1 MKHAIATGAG
11 LAAMLLGGCAGLNE
25 AVAPPQL
32 TPIQNPATLAGSQRV
47 SMPLPTP
54 QVEPAAANALWR
66 AGAKSFFDDQRAS
79 KIGDILTVNIE
90 IEDSAQLNNT
100 SARSRSSTT
109 EAGIQALLGLEGP
122 LQNALPGT
130 PGLDPAV
137 GFDSTSSSNG
147 AGSVNRQEK
156 VKLTVAAVI
165 TDRLPN
171 GNLVI
176 GGSQEVRINNEL
188 RELRPQAAAAH
199 QARRRR
205 GALQRRAAGLR
216 RDPAGGR
223 GCGQHHRAHQ
233 DRRGAHLLWRARRYL
248 ERAARPLWQAD
259 LRPDRAVLGG
269 GRRDQAASRFLAFLT
284 LLIA

>member
-1 MKHAIATGAG
+1 MKYTITTGAG

-90 IEDSAQLNNT
+90 IQDSAQLNNT
-100 SARSRSSTT
+100 SARSRTSTT

-147 AGSVNRQEK
+147 QGSVNRQET
-156 VKLTVAAVI
+156 VNLTVAAVI

-188 RELRPQAAAAH
+188 RELLISGVIRPEDVASDNTIAH
-199 QARRRR
+199 TKIAEARISY
-205 GALQRRAAGLR
+205 
-216 RDPAGGR
+216 GGR
-223 GCGQHHRAHQ
+223 GDISNVQR
-233 DRRGAHLLWRARRYL
+233 DRYGKLIY
-248 ERAARPLWQAD
+248 
-259 LRPDRAVLGG
+259 
-269 GRRDQAASRFLAFLT
+269 DQ
-284 LLIA
+284 IAPF